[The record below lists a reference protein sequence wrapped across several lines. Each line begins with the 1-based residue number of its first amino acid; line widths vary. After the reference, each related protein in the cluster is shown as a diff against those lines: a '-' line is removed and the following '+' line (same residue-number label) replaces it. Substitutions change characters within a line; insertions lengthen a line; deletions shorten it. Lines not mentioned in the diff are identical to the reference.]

1 VQRYH
6 SAGFDNFDF
15 RKYAMAVKFFSADR
29 PVKLTNRRKL
39 ALFITDL
46 FARQGKS
53 FKSLSYIFCSDEYL
67 LEINRQYLDHDDY
80 TDIISF
86 LLSDPGQAVEGEIYI
101 SEERVRENAAELKV
115 SFNEELHR
123 VIFTVPCIFLVLRTS
138 RPQTNTK

>member
-1 VQRYH
+1 
-6 SAGFDNFDF
+6 
-15 RKYAMAVKFFSADR
+15 MAVKFFSADR

-123 VIFTVPCIFLVLRTS
+123 VIFHGALHLLGFKDKSPADKQKMTAAENDCLERYFNAYV
-138 RPQTNTK
+138 

>member
-1 VQRYH
+1 
-6 SAGFDNFDF
+6 
-15 RKYAMAVKFFSADR
+15 MAVKFFSADR

-46 FARQGKS
+46 FARQRRS

-86 LLSDPGQAVEGEIYI
+86 LLSDPGQPIEGEIYI
-101 SEERVRENAAELKV
+101 SGERVRENAAGLNV
-115 SFNEELHR
+115 PFNEELHR
-123 VIFTVPCIFLVLRTS
+123 VIFHGALHLLGFKDKSPADKQEMTAAENDCLEHYFDSDI
-138 RPQTNTK
+138 

>member
-1 VQRYH
+1 
-6 SAGFDNFDF
+6 
-15 RKYAMAVKFFSADR
+15 MAVKFFSADR

-123 VIFTVPCIFLVLRTS
+123 VIFHGALHLLGFKDKSPADKHKMTAAENDCLERYFNAYV
-138 RPQTNTK
+138 

>member
-1 VQRYH
+1 
-6 SAGFDNFDF
+6 
-15 RKYAMAVKFFSADR
+15 MAVKFFSADR

-53 FKSLSYIFCSDEYL
+53 FKSLSYIICSDEYL

-123 VIFTVPCIFLVLRTS
+123 VIFHGALHLLGFKDKSPADKQKMTAAENDCLERYFNAYV
-138 RPQTNTK
+138 